1 MIVPFLA
8 HSQGRREN
16 QILSFTN
23 SLSTSCLGQRSRAV
37 AVNPTYKNPHSGGT
51 YILEGEGRQYQ
62 NMYADRRVL
71 WTNVNQSRKEDGDA
85 GGELNFVVFAFS
97 CKMVRQASLTG

>member
-8 HSQGRREN
+8 HCQGRREN

-51 YILEGEGRQYQ
+51 YILEGEGRQSKYV
-62 NMYADRRVL
+62 RRQTGAVDK
-71 WTNVNQSRKEDGDA
+71 RKSVEEGRW
-85 GGELNFVVFAFS
+85 G
-97 CKMVRQASLTG
+97 CWR